1 MNASVQAISVT
12 ALIWAFVP
20 AAVVI
25 AVLIRWT
32 SSAGTA
38 MYAVSRMLIQ
48 LLLIG
53 YVLVYIFDADHW
65 GFIAGVLLVMLV
77 AASWIAVRTVESPE
91 PRTYMVAFI
100 AVSVSGIPI
109 LALVTQAVIDVEP
122 WFRPRYVVPLA
133 GMIFSGSMT
142 SISIAAER
150 LASELESG
158 RAWVDARRKAFD
170 AAMIPIV
177 NALFAVGLVSLPGM
191 MTGQVLSGIS
201 PLIAAKYQ
209 IVVMTML
216 FGAAGIAA
224 AVYLAFEKTEHR
236 S

>member
-1 MNASVQAISVT
+1 MGTSVSAISNLSL
-12 ALIWAFVP
+12 ALAFLP
-20 AAVVI
+20 ALLVI
-25 AVLIRWT
+25 AVMYYWR
-32 SSAGTA
+32 AGGGTA
-38 MYAVSRMLIQ
+38 VYATLRMLVQ
-48 LLLIG
+48 LMLIG
-53 YVLVYIFDADHW
+53 YVLIYIFDADHW
-65 GFIAGVLLVMLV
+65 GIIAGVLLVMLV
-77 AASWIAVRTVESPE
+77 AASWIAVRTVVSPGL
-91 PRTYMVAFI
+91 RTYLVAFM

-122 WFRPRYVVPLA
+122 WFKPRYVVPLA

-142 SISIAAER
+142 AISIAAER

-158 RAWVDARRKAFD
+158 RPWLDARRKAFD
-170 AAMIPIV
+170 AAMIPVV
-177 NALFAVGLVSLPGM
+177 NSLFAVGLVSLPGM

-209 IVVMTML
+209 IIVMTML

-224 AVYLAFEKTEHR
+224 TLYLVFETKGRH

>member
-1 MNASVQAISVT
+1 MSTSVSAISNLSLALAFLP
-12 ALIWAFVP
+12 ALI
-20 AAVVI
+20 VI
-25 AVLIRWT
+25 AIMYYWR
-32 SSAGTA
+32 AGGGTA
-38 MYAVSRMLIQ
+38 IYATLRMLAQ

-77 AASWIAVRTVESPE
+77 AASWIAVRTVESPK

>member
-1 MNASVQAISVT
+1 MSTSVSAISNLSLALAFLP
-12 ALIWAFVP
+12 ALI
-20 AAVVI
+20 VI
-25 AVLIRWT
+25 AIMYYWR
-32 SSAGTA
+32 AGGGTA
-38 MYAVSRMLIQ
+38 IYATLRMLAQ

-65 GFIAGVLLVMLV
+65 GFIAGVLLVMLL

-109 LALVTQAVIDVEP
+109 LALVTQAVLDVEP

-150 LASELESG
+150 LASALESG

-224 AVYLAFEKTEHR
+224 AVYLTFEKTEHR